1 MKRLFV
7 FLLCALFVICAVPA
21 QATNISYNIDAV
33 GISIALPQEM
43 YVFTRQVRPDDERI
57 SALGLTYEALMSSFE
72 SQDMYLEAMDT
83 EAFNEIVVICEP
95 TSDTNYYEL
104 GYDGLYNAAIAEE
117 KSLEAAGRKIASS
130 DLFENNNIDFV
141 KTVSLSNDCQVQ
153 YTTVYN
159 GKKIKIR
166 LIDFD
171 GMVTD
176 DEAESFETIVE
187 TVAFASPPAVEP
199 KSEEPQ
205 KPKDTQVET
214 SAVPE
219 NYTPSAES
227 AADAGVDKLGRLL
240 IIIAIA
246 IVICTVPALLF
257 RFVFA
262 GGGMSRGGAKVF
274 AFFYSAAMAV
284 LFYYAVT
291 RYPHLHLSIY
301 LCIIPVLWSFAIYKI
316 VKR

>member
-1 MKRLFV
+1 MKRIFL

-21 QATNISYNIDAV
+21 QATNISHKIDSV

-43 YVFTRQVRPDDERI
+43 YVFTRKVRPDDKRI
-57 SALGLTYEALMSSFE
+57 TTLGLTYEALMASFE

-83 EAFNEIVVICEP
+83 EAFNEIVVISES
-95 TSDTNYYEL
+95 TSEANYYEL

-117 KSLEAAGRKIASS
+117 KALEAAGRKITSS
-130 DLFENNNIDFV
+130 DLFENNDIDFV
-141 KTVSLSNDCQVQ
+141 KTVSVANDCQVQ

-159 GKKIKIR
+159 GRKIKIR

-171 GMVTD
+171 GNVTQ
-176 DEAESFETIVE
+176 DEDETFESIVE
-187 TVAFASPPAVEP
+187 TVTFDAPPVVEP
-199 KSEEPQ
+199 KKEPEKNSDAQAVASPEPQ
-205 KPKDTQVET
+205 G
-214 SAVPE
+214 SA
-219 NYTPSAES
+219 PSAES

-240 IIIAIA
+240 VIIAIA

-262 GGGMSRGGAKVF
+262 GGGMSAGGAGVF

-284 LFYYAVT
+284 LFYYAIG
-291 RYPHLHLSIY
+291 RYPELNLSIY

>member
-1 MKRLFV
+1 MKRIFV
-7 FLLCALFVICAVPA
+7 FLLCALFVISAVPA
-21 QATNISYNIDAV
+21 QATNISYKIDSV
-33 GISIALPQEM
+33 GISISLPQEM
-43 YVFTRQVRPDDERI
+43 YVFTRQLRPDDERI

-72 SQDMYLEAMDT
+72 SQDIYLEAMDT
-83 EAFNEIVVICEP
+83 EAFNEIVVISEP
-95 TSDTNYYEL
+95 TADTNYYEL

-117 KSLEAAGRKIASS
+117 KALEAAGRKITSS
-130 DLFENNNIDFV
+130 DLFENNDIDFV
-141 KTVSLSNDCQVQ
+141 KTVSVSNDCQVQ

-159 GKKIKIR
+159 GRKIKIR

-171 GMVTD
+171 GKVTE

-187 TVAFASPPAVEP
+187 TVAFAAPPAIEP
-199 KSEEPQ
+199 KNEEPENPQ
-205 KPKDTQVET
+205 DAQVET
-214 SAVPE
+214 SAPPQ
-219 NYTPSAES
+219 TATSSAES
-227 AADAGVDKLGRLL
+227 AADAGVDKLGKLL

-274 AFFYSAAMAV
+274 AFLYSAAMAA

-291 RYPHLHLSIY
+291 RYPELHLSIY